1 MTDSWPDL
9 AELPSFRI
17 AGFDI
22 RYAMC
27 GGGEPVLLAH
37 GAMGDLR
44 SLLPVAARLSDAFA
58 TLTMSLPAV
67 PAAYRPLRP
76 FGTDGQVADLLDLIA
91 HLGRSPVHLAAWSY
105 TAHAALVI
113 AARHPEKI
121 KSLFLFEPGFPTY
134 IEDEHVTAAVIDDM
148 VRAYE
153 PVAEA
158 LADGNVDNA
167 VAHAIDAAAMEQGY
181 FDRQPEAYRA
191 IHQANATSLQALFEQ
206 SPPTALTAAELAAIA
221 CPTTIARGARTRA
234 CYSLV
239 TDAAARLV
247 PGARHIIVADAG
259 HLLPE
264 QEPERFAS
272 LVRQHL
278 SIAASASI
286 GTGATK

>member
-22 RYAMC
+22 RYAVC

-37 GAMGDLR
+37 GALGDLR
-44 SLLPVAARLSDAFA
+44 SLLPVATPLADAYA
-58 TLTMSLPAV
+58 TVTMSLPTV
-67 PAAYRPLRP
+67 PAADRPLRP
-76 FGTDGQVADLLDLIA
+76 FGTDGQVADLLNLIA
-91 HLGRSPVHLAAWSY
+91 HLGRGPVHLVAWSY
-105 TAHAALVI
+105 AAHAALVM
-113 AARHPEKI
+113 AARHPNKV
-121 KSLFLFEPGFPTY
+121 KSLFLFEPGFPTF
-134 IEDEHVTAAVIDDM
+134 IDDEATAQAVINDM
-148 VRAYE
+148 TRAYQ

-158 LADGNVDNA
+158 FAAGNVDSA

-181 FDRQPEAYRA
+181 FDRQPETYRA
-191 IHQANATSLQALFEQ
+191 IHQANAASLQALFEQ

-239 TDAAARLV
+239 TDAAARLI

-272 LVRQHL
+272 LVRKHL
-278 SIAASASI
+278 GSAGSASI